1 MKEQLLFVDI
11 VVFLDFIDIL
21 LCAFRTDTYQHQ
33 SHYYIIQNKFES
45 YKFLRMK
52 KNGLLD
58 LISSYITK
66 SYLF

>member
-33 SHYYIIQNKFES
+33 SHYNIIQNKLTTE
-45 YKFLRMK
+45 KFLRLK
-52 KNGLLD
+52 KNGLS
-58 LISSYITK
+58 I
-66 SYLF
+66 

>member
-33 SHYYIIQNKFES
+33 SHYNIIQNKLTTE
-45 YKFLRMK
+45 KFLRIK
-52 KNGLLD
+52 KNGLS
-58 LISSYITK
+58 I
-66 SYLF
+66 